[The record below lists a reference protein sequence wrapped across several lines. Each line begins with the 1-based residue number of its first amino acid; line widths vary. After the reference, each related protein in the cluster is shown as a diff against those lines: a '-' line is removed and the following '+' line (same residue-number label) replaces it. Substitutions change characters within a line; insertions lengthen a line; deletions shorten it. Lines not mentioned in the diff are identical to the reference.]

1 MEKNNVMEP
10 LNSYLQTAWIVL
22 SGIILLN
29 VVVYF
34 LSNRRGSIGLMIFSL
49 LLIFPLSLTISSL
62 KKIKGQASKEMA
74 MIEGFCKSNPRFQ
87 LNISPQELKNNL
99 TNLEEKYPQYHYEY
113 ERKDSKEYIL
123 YKNEKFKLFYAEG
136 DGERGRFLYY
146 KNKYSTDA
154 SLFIKFIFIDKNN
167 QLVLFTES
175 EAISGVGRG
184 PSEMHMVSW
193 VTSIPDCRGT
203 FSKVSQTLVKEYRK
217 LALEE

>member
-10 LNSYLQTAWIVL
+10 LNSYLQTAWIIL
-22 SGIILLN
+22 GGIILLN
-29 VVVYF
+29 VAVYF
-34 LSNRRGSIGLMIFSL
+34 LNNRKGGIGLMIFSL

-62 KKIKGQASKEMA
+62 RKMKGQASKEMA
-74 MIEGFCKSNPRFQ
+74 MIEDFCKSNPRFQ
-87 LNISPQELKNNL
+87 LNISPQELKNNP

-113 ERKDSKEYIL
+113 EHKDSEEYIL

-146 KNKYSTDA
+146 ENEYNTDN
-154 SLFIKFIFIDKNN
+154 SLFMKFIFIDKNN

-184 PSEMHMVSW
+184 PFEMHIISW

-203 FSKVSQTLVKEYRK
+203 FSKAFQTLVKEYRK
-217 LALEE
+217 LTQEK

>member
-1 MEKNNVMEP
+1 MEP

-34 LSNRRGSIGLMIFSL
+34 LSNRRGSIGLIIFSL

-62 KKIKGQASKEMA
+62 KKMKGQASKEMT
-74 MIEGFCKSNPRFQ
+74 MIEDFCKSNPRFQ
-87 LNISPQELKNNL
+87 LNISPQELKNNPTGL
-99 TNLEEKYPQYHYEY
+99 GEKYPQYRYEY
-113 ERKDSKEYIL
+113 EHNDSEEYIL
-123 YKNEKFKLFYAEG
+123 YKNERFKLFFAKR

-146 KNKYSTDA
+146 ENEHRTDN
-154 SLFIKFIFIDKNN
+154 SLFMKFIFIDKNN

-184 PSEMHMVSW
+184 PSEMHIISW
-193 VTSIPDCRGT
+193 VTSIPDCRSN
-203 FSKVSQTLVKEYRK
+203 FSETSQTLVKEYRK
-217 LALEE
+217 LTQEK